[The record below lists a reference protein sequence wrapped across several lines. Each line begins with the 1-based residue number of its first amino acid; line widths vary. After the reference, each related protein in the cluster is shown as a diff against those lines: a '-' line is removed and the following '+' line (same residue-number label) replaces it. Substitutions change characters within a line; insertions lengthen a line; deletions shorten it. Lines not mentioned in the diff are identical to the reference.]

1 MNEEY
6 TIQSTQYFT
15 ATIYEWHPLLADNMH
30 KDIIIEVYIFG
41 ERQKD

>member
-15 ATIYEWHPLLADNMH
+15 AIIYEWQPLLADDMH
-30 KDIIIEVYIFG
+30 KDIII
-41 ERQKD
+41 